1 MNLSDVWARL
11 EEDTRAAGVFGR
23 MQRRI
28 GPEGRRNFFLGLD
41 LPSRHRMLI
50 LRVAADSGEGQ
61 PKISDSSGLIV
72 RSTSGTID
80 GDNVEIELIL
90 TDAQHSDIFDLLI
103 RDLVEAA
110 EEPQSERS
118 GLSRFLSRLSDWQ
131 QLLRRLAPRGLAPEA
146 QQGLWGE
153 LWVLREVVAPAMGM
167 AEAVQAWRGPLGS
180 DQDFQMGT
188 TNVEVKT
195 STRHGP
201 DLIAISSERQLEVPD
216 GVALI
221 LVVMSLDSRVGY
233 GETLPKIVKNS
244 RTAASGAGCLG
255 LLDDRLSLLGYGAED
270 ESLYSEV
277 GYSVRSFHP
286 FLVRDGFPMIVSSD
300 LQPGVA
306 GVRYSISIHS
316 CGPYKIALEEPS
328 KLLTELI

>member
-1 MNLSDVWARL
+1 MNLSDVWERL
-11 EEDTRAAGVFGR
+11 EEDTRAAGVSGR
-23 MQRRI
+23 IQRRV
-28 GPEGRRNFFLGLD
+28 GPAGRRNFFLGLD

-50 LRVAADSGEGQ
+50 LRVAAKSAEGQ
-61 PKISDSSGLIV
+61 PTISDSSGLIV
-72 RSTSGTID
+72 RSTPGTID
-80 GDNVEIELIL
+80 GDEVEIELIL
-90 TDAQHSDIFDLLI
+90 TDPQHSDIFDLLI

-110 EEPQSERS
+110 EESQFERT
-118 GLSRFLSRLSDWQ
+118 GLTRFLSRLSDWQ

-153 LWVLREVVAPAMGM
+153 LWVLREVVAPAMGL
-167 AEAVQAWRGPLGS
+167 AEAIQAWRGPLGS

-188 TNVEVKT
+188 VNVEVKT

-221 LVVMSLDSRVGY
+221 LVVMSLDSRVGN
-233 GETLPKIVKNS
+233 GETLPEIVRNS
-244 RTAASGAGCLG
+244 RIAASEAGCLG

-286 FLVRDGFPMIVSSD
+286 FLVREGFPTIVSSD
-300 LQPGVA
+300 LSPGVA

-316 CGPYKIALEEPS
+316 CGPYKIAVEEPS
-328 KLLTELI
+328 ELLRELI

>member
-1 MNLSDVWARL
+1 MNLSDVWERL
-11 EEDTRAAGVFGR
+11 EEDTRAAGVSGR

-41 LPSRHRMLI
+41 LPSRHRMLV
-50 LRVAADSGEGQ
+50 LRVAATSAEGQ
-61 PKISDSSGLIV
+61 PTISDSRGLVV
-72 RSTSGTID
+72 RSTPRNID
-80 GDNVEIELIL
+80 GDEVEIELIL
-90 TDAQHSDIFDLLI
+90 TDSQHSDIFDLLI

-110 EEPQSERS
+110 EEPQSERT
-118 GLSRFLSRLSDWQ
+118 GLTRFLSRLSDWQ
-131 QLLRRLAPRGLAPEA
+131 QLLRRLGPRGLSPEA

-153 LWVLREVVAPAMGM
+153 LWVLREVAAPAMGV
-167 AEAVQAWRGPLGS
+167 AEAVRAWRGPLGA

-195 STRHGP
+195 STTHGL
-201 DLIAISSERQLEVPD
+201 DHIAISSERQLDVPD

-233 GETLPKIVKNS
+233 GETLPEIVTDS
-244 RTAASGAGCLG
+244 RTTASAAGCLD
-255 LLDDRLSLLGYGAED
+255 LLDDRLSLLGYGAEE

-286 FLVRDGFPMIVSSD
+286 FLVEDGFPMIVSSD
-300 LQPGVA
+300 LPPGVA

-316 CGPYKIALEEPS
+316 CGPYKIAVEEPS
-328 KLLTELI
+328 KLLRDLI

>member
-1 MNLSDVWARL
+1 MNLSDVWERL
-11 EEDTRAAGVFGR
+11 EEDTRAAGVSGR

-41 LPSRHRMLI
+41 LPSRHRMLV
-50 LRVAADSGEGQ
+50 LRVAATSAEGQ
-61 PKISDSSGLIV
+61 PTISDSSGLIV
-72 RSTSGTID
+72 RSTPGTND
-80 GDNVEIELIL
+80 KDEVEIELIL
-90 TDAQHSDIFDLLI
+90 TDPQHSDIFDLLI

-110 EEPQSERS
+110 EEPVSERS

-131 QLLRRLAPRGLAPEA
+131 QLLRRLTPRGLAPEA

-153 LWVLREVVAPAMGM
+153 LWVLREVIAPAMGV

-180 DQDFQMGT
+180 DQDFQIGT
-188 TNVEVKT
+188 INVEVKT

-201 DLIAISSERQLEVPD
+201 DLIAISSERQLEVPE
-216 GVALI
+216 GVALM

-233 GETLPKIVKNS
+233 GETLPEIVRNS

-255 LLDDRLSLLGYGAED
+255 LLDDRLSLLGYGAKD
-270 ESLYSEV
+270 ESLYSEA

-286 FLVRDGFPMIVSSD
+286 FLIRDGFPMIVSSD
-300 LQPGVA
+300 LPPGVA

-316 CGPYKIALEEPS
+316 CGPYKIAVEEPS
-328 KLLTELI
+328 KLLMELI